1 MLRPLAAAVILLAF
15 AACAAPAQQKKAP
28 ALASVAAVS
37 SSAQPVPATKKKD
50 IDDSLVCTFERQTGS
65 NIPEK
70 VCRRRTTE
78 EERQRTQD
86 MLRRTQSHPD
96 RFN

>member
-1 MLRPLAAAVILLAF
+1 MLRPLATALILLSF
-15 AACAAPAQQKKAP
+15 AACAAPARQAP
-28 ALASVAAVS
+28 ALASLGAAS
-37 SSAQPVPATKKKD
+37 AAAQPVPAPKKKD